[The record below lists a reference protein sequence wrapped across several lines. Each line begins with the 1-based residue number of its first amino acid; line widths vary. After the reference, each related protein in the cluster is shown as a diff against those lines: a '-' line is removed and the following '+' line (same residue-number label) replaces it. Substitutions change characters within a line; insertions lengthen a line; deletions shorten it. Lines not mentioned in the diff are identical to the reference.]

1 MARDCGPTKV
11 LTRRRGVRGEREHL
25 RELRVSACQIWLFE
39 MSVNE
44 RFHKLKIAEV
54 RRETPDAVS
63 IRFEIPAALK
73 DAFAFKAG
81 QHLTLR
87 TEMDGEDLRRNYSVC
102 VAPHENE
109 IRIAVK
115 QMPGGRFSSWANE
128 ALKTGAEMEVLP
140 PLGRFVLP
148 EGARAPYYVAL
159 AGGSGITPVL
169 SILKAVLKQDPE
181 SRFTLLYGNRD
192 SASIMFLEEL
202 AGLKNRYLGRLEVYH
217 FLENEAEEVELFNG
231 RLDIAKCAEVFSSL
245 VDANAAD
252 AFFICGPGPMM
263 DAVEEALRAKGIA
276 PEKIFIERFTTGSV
290 SAEQLARDEVLQKK
304 AAGLQ
309 FTVTLD
315 GRRSKVSFN
324 AEKGNIL
331 ESVQAAGLPAPYAC
345 KGGVC
350 STCRARVISG
360 RVEMKKNYG
369 LTDAEVAQGYVLT
382 CQSVPTSD
390 DVALTYDG

>member
-1 MARDCGPTKV
+1 
-11 LTRRRGVRGEREHL
+11 
-25 RELRVSACQIWLFE
+25 

-63 IRFEIPAALK
+63 IRFEIPDALR

-87 TEMDGEDLRRNYSVC
+87 TEMNGEDVRRNYSVC
-102 VAPHENE
+102 TGPRENE

-115 QMPGGRFSSWANE
+115 QMPGGRFSAWANSSL
-128 ALKTGAEMEVLP
+128 AAGQTIEVLP

-148 EGARAPYYVAL
+148 ESNGNSPTYVAL

-169 SILKAVLKQDPE
+169 SIIKAGLDHDPPA
-181 SRFTLLYGNRD
+181 RFTLLYGNRD

-202 AGLKNRYLGRLEVYH
+202 AGLKNRYLERLEVYH
-217 FLENEAEEVELFNG
+217 FLEYEAEEIELFNG
-231 RLDIAKCAEVFSSL
+231 RLDRAKCDEVFARL
-245 VDANAAD
+245 VDVDAAD

-263 DAVEEALRAKGIA
+263 DAAEAALLARGA
-276 PEKIFIERFTTGSV
+276 PRDRIFIERFTTGAI
-290 SAEQLARDEVLQKK
+290 SAEQLARDEVLQQK
-304 AAGLQ
+304 AQGTQ
-309 FTVTLD
+309 MTVTLD
-315 GRRSKVSFN
+315 GRRARVAFD
-324 AEKGNIL
+324 AAKGNIL

-350 STCRARVISG
+350 STCRARVVSG
-360 RVEMKKNYG
+360 QVTMKKNYG
-369 LTDAEVAQGYVLT
+369 LTDQEVAQGYVLT
-382 CQSVPTSD
+382 CQSVPASD
-390 DVALTYDG
+390 TVELTYDG